1 MSNEIISHFR
11 ERPKTRIAWWAMGLG
26 LATFFIPP
34 FLGIFAAFIRPLID
48 QAAGETTG
56 MIMGFGGAI
65 CSLALSAAALAT
77 AIRAYRKGERSWVL
91 WVGFIPAILIGT
103 FWVFMVVGELL
114 FPH

>member
-1 MSNEIISHFR
+1 
-11 ERPKTRIAWWAMGLG
+11 MGLG
-26 LATFFIPP
+26 LATLFVPP

-56 MIMGFGGAI
+56 IVMGFGGAI
-65 CSLALSAAALAT
+65 LSLALSAAALAT

-91 WVGFIPAILIGT
+91 WVGFAPALLIGF